1 MHRKRNEKDKNMPK
15 KAIIP
20 AGTSTPI
27 APFVPGS
34 MADNILYVSGTF
46 TVYAKTT
53 T

>member
-1 MHRKRNEKDKNMPK
+1 MPK

-34 MADNILYVSGTF
+34 
-46 TVYAKTT
+46 
-53 T
+53 